1 MKRHSIFTVW
11 TLLFPLPFFVCRN
24 GEPKGWDLI
33 TVDVAKSYLEKK
45 LILRNKLRHLL
56 MIGFSFIILS
66 LVLSGCQ
73 SGYAEKIPTNLP
85 IDYFVPLSPQ
95 VEMNVGDLFEE
106 YYYIPLETR
115 EESLLDGI
123 ESIRNIAIHKGEIY
137 VAVNSQIIV
146 WDNQG
151 RYKRSLSKRG
161 QGSDEYQSLG
171 DFQIW
176 PDGGITL
183 VSGEELITYSSSFNL
198 VHRQRFAGFGYIE
211 TFAALDDSLVIVKKM
226 PAVQGMTRYSV
237 VNRFSGDII
246 SEYDTIK
253 KVNKYISAFANSF
266 QHFDGHIISHGYQGN
281 EILECMRDSSRVRYR
296 LNIDNR
302 VPPPG
307 FWAQDGKSYTDIL
320 LEESLKGYIGH
331 IPDYIESPER
341 ILFSFKGK
349 KEELEGIGLIDKKDG
364 RGRVLGN
371 ILFDDDFRWLPK
383 QFFTL
388 DDGWCV
394 MLIDPYEILKKETFA
409 QRFPGLDE
417 ESNPVLFLAKMK

>member
-11 TLLFPLPFFVCRN
+11 TLLFPLPFFVCRS

-45 LILRNKLRHLL
+45 LILRDKLRHLL

-161 QGSDEYQSLG
+161 QGADEYQSLG

-211 TFAALDDSLVIVKKM
+211 TFSALDDSLVIVKKM

-302 VPPPG
+302 VPPPR

-394 MLIDPYEILKKETFA
+394 MLIDPYGILKKETFA

>member
-1 MKRHSIFTVW
+1 MIS
-11 TLLFPLPFFVCRN
+11 FFF
-24 GEPKGWDLI
+24 
-33 TVDVAKSYLEKK
+33 
-45 LILRNKLRHLL
+45 
-56 MIGFSFIILS
+56 MILS
-66 LVLSGCQ
+66 LVLPGCQ
-73 SGYAEKIPTNLP
+73 SGYEEKKPTSLP
-85 IDYFVPLSPQ
+85 IDYFVPLSPH
-95 VEMNVGDLFEE
+95 VEE

-151 RYKRSLSKRG
+151 RYKRFLSKRG
-161 QGSDEYQSLG
+161 QGSDEYQNLG

-211 TFAALDDSLVIVKKM
+211 TFSALDDSLVIVKKM

-246 SEYDTIK
+246 SEYDTVK

-371 ILFDDDFRWLPK
+371 LMMIFVGCLNSSSL
-383 QFFTL
+383 
-388 DDGWCV
+388 
-394 MLIDPYEILKKETFA
+394 
-409 QRFPGLDE
+409 
-417 ESNPVLFLAKMK
+417 

>member
-1 MKRHSIFTVW
+1 MIS
-11 TLLFPLPFFVCRN
+11 FFF
-24 GEPKGWDLI
+24 
-33 TVDVAKSYLEKK
+33 
-45 LILRNKLRHLL
+45 
-56 MIGFSFIILS
+56 MILS
-66 LVLSGCQ
+66 LVLPGCQ
-73 SGYAEKIPTNLP
+73 SGYEEKKPTSLP
-85 IDYFVPLSPQ
+85 IDYFVPLSPH

-151 RYKRSLSKRG
+151 RYKRFLSKRG

-211 TFAALDDSLVIVKKM
+211 TFSALDDSLVIVKKM

-388 DDGWCV
+388 DDDWCV

-417 ESNPVLFLAKMK
+417 ESNPVLFLGKLR

>member
-11 TLLFPLPFFVCRN
+11 TLLFPLPFFVCRS

-45 LILRNKLRHLL
+45 LILRDKLRHLL

-161 QGSDEYQSLG
+161 QGADEYQSLG

-211 TFAALDDSLVIVKKM
+211 TFSALDDSLVIVKKM

-394 MLIDPYEILKKETFA
+394 MLIDPYEILKKEIFA

>member
-11 TLLFPLPFFVCRN
+11 TLLFPLPFFVCRS

-45 LILRNKLRHLL
+45 LILRDKLRHLL

-161 QGSDEYQSLG
+161 QGADEYQSLG

-211 TFAALDDSLVIVKKM
+211 TFSALDDSLVIVKKM

-409 QRFPGLDE
+409 QHFPGLDE

>member
-11 TLLFPLPFFVCRN
+11 SLLFPLPFFVCRS

-45 LILRNKLRHLL
+45 LILRDKLRHLL

-161 QGSDEYQSLG
+161 QGADEYQSLG

-211 TFAALDDSLVIVKKM
+211 TFSALDDSLVIVKKM

-417 ESNPVLFLAKMK
+417 ESNPVLFLGKLR

>member
-11 TLLFPLPFFVCRN
+11 TLLFPLPFFVCRS

-45 LILRNKLRHLL
+45 LILRDKLRHLL

-161 QGSDEYQSLG
+161 QGADEYQSLG

-211 TFAALDDSLVIVKKM
+211 TFSVLDDSLVIVKKM

-246 SEYDTIK
+246 SEYDTVK

-394 MLIDPYEILKKETFA
+394 MLIDPYEILKKEIFA

-417 ESNPVLFLAKMK
+417 ESNPVLFLGKLR

>member
-11 TLLFPLPFFVCRN
+11 TLLFPLPFFVCRS

-45 LILRNKLRHLL
+45 LILRDKLRHLL

-161 QGSDEYQSLG
+161 QGADEYQSLG

-211 TFAALDDSLVIVKKM
+211 TFSALDDSLVIVKKM

-394 MLIDPYEILKKETFA
+394 MLIDPYEILKKEIFA

-417 ESNPVLFLAKMK
+417 ESNPVLFLGKLR

>member
-11 TLLFPLPFFVCRN
+11 TLLFPLPFFVCRS

-45 LILRNKLRHLL
+45 LILRDKLRHLL

-161 QGSDEYQSLG
+161 QGADEYQSLG
-171 DFQIW
+171 DFQIC

-211 TFAALDDSLVIVKKM
+211 TFSALDDSLVIVKKM

-409 QRFPGLDE
+409 QRFPRLDE

>member
-11 TLLFPLPFFVCRN
+11 TLLFPLPFFVCRS

-45 LILRNKLRHLL
+45 LILRDKLRHLL

-161 QGSDEYQSLG
+161 QGADEYQSLG

-211 TFAALDDSLVIVKKM
+211 TFSALDDSLVIVKKM

-388 DDGWCV
+388 DDDWCV